1 MKVLIPVIDST
12 DHRYIIAD
20 GIHESGSICILDTT
34 EGHITWYETKDYPV
48 NERDLF
54 EELKV
59 NGITN
64 IIASSLAPMA
74 IKVFNSN
81 GFTIYKSVNT
91 DLLMNLELLKMRCLP
106 NYSYEASLEGIKSCS
121 ASSCQSCHSTACS
134 N

>member
-1 MKVLIPVIDST
+1 MKVFIPVIDST

-20 GIHESGSICILDTT
+20 GVHESGSICILDTS

-48 NERDLF
+48 NERDFF

-64 IIASSLAPMA
+64 IIASSLSPMA
-74 IKVFNSN
+74 VKVFNFN
-81 GFTIYKSVNT
+81 GFTIFKSVNT

-106 NYSYEASLEGIKSCS
+106 FYSYEASMEGIKGCS
-121 ASSCQSCHSTACS
+121 LGACGSCHSTTCS